1 MQVEQLYEEALGLL
15 KGLIS
20 TPSLSREEQGTAA
33 LIRRFLGERGV
44 EVNQQLNNVWAVNKF
59 YSPGKPTVV
68 LNSHHD
74 TVKPNPQYTKNPFE
88 PIIEDGKLY
97 GLGSN
102 DAGGPLVALIACFL
116 HFYKQEK
123 LPINLV
129 LAATAEEEISG
140 VNGVE
145 ALLKDPDFLQ
155 KTGQLVLTDQ
165 TMPTQTTHQALAFD
179 GWSAIVGEPTEMEL
193 AVAEKGLLVL
203 DCTVTGK
210 TGHAA
215 RQEGINALYK
225 AMDAINWFRNYQ
237 FPKIS
242 PTLGPVHMNVT
253 VIQTEN
259 KAHNVVPG
267 TCQFTVDI
275 RVTDAYTH
283 EEIVDIVKANVD
295 AEIKPRS
302 LRMRATAIGDT
313 HPLVQAGIGLGKQT
327 YGSPTCSDK
336 ALLPFPALKCGP
348 GFSGRS
354 HSADE
359 FIYLHEINEGIT
371 TYIQLLQ
378 QAMALYQS
386 TKSNQA

>member
-1 MQVEQLYEEALGLL
+1 MEQLYKEAVGLL
-15 KGLIS
+15 QQLIS
-20 TPSLSREEQGTAA
+20 TPSLSREEQGTAE
-33 LIRRFLGERGV
+33 LIRTFLESKGV
-44 EVNQQLNNVWAVNKF
+44 KAQQQLHNVWAVNRYF
-59 YSPGKPTVV
+59 QPGKPTVV

-74 TVKPNPQYTKNPFE
+74 TVKPNPQYTRDPFE
-88 PIIEDGKLY
+88 PTIEEDKLY

-102 DAGGPLVALIACFL
+102 DAGGALVSLIACFL
-116 HFYKQEK
+116 HFYNRTD
-123 LPINLV
+123 LPVNLV
-129 LAATAEEEISG
+129 LAATAEEEVSG
-140 VNGVE
+140 RNGVE
-145 ALLKDPDFLQ
+145 ALLKDPVFL
-155 KTGQLVLTDQ
+155 
-165 TMPTQTTHQALAFD
+165 QTTHQSDASGFQN
-179 GWSAIVGEPTEMEL
+179 WSAIVGEPTEMEL
-193 AVAEKGLLVL
+193 AVSEKGLLVL

-225 AMDAINWFRNYQ
+225 AVDAINWFRTYQ

-283 EEIVDIVKANVD
+283 EEIVSIIKKEIEADIQ
-295 AEIKPRS
+295 PRS
-302 LRMRATAIGDT
+302 MRMRATAIGDA
-313 HPLVQAGIGLGKQT
+313 HPLVLAGTKLGKNS

-336 ALLPFPALKCGP
+336 ALLPFPSLKCGP

-354 HSADE
+354 HTANE
-359 FIYLHEINEGIT
+359 FIYLQEIRDGIQ
-371 TYIQLLQ
+371 TYIE
-378 QAMALYQS
+378 MIETALPYFESS
-386 TKSNQA
+386 TLK